1 MRTQTT
7 LTPVSAITDIQICAR
22 PNAARMITR
31 ALIERA
37 KMMLPLTV
45 LITLLA
51 ILIAFGSCLS
61 VPDARTA
68 SDASIAASLPNPIA
82 IPQSLAER
90 TGASLMPSPTKQA
103 PLDFDFKLLSRE
115 KLCVT
120 FGKSEFVFNIFGRL
134 LSVACEHYRVLD
146 TERFKL

>member
-1 MRTQTT
+1 MMTQTT

-103 PLDFDFKLLSRE
+103 PLDFDFNPL
-115 KLCVT
+115 
-120 FGKSEFVFNIFGRL
+120 KSSSF
-134 LSVACEHYRVLD
+134 
-146 TERFKL
+146 

>member
-1 MRTQTT
+1 MSTQTT

-22 PNAARMITR
+22 PNAARIITR

-61 VPDARTA
+61 VPDASTVSGSGMIVA
-68 SDASIAASLPNPIA
+68 EVVYLNSTSALFSD
-82 IPQSLAER
+82 
-90 TGASLMPSPTKQA
+90 T
-103 PLDFDFKLLSRE
+103 
-115 KLCVT
+115 V
-120 FGKSEFVFNIFGRL
+120 
-134 LSVACEHYRVLD
+134 
-146 TERFKL
+146 

>member
-51 ILIAFGSCLS
+51 IFIPFAPAWAKPLVINSGF
-61 VPDARTA
+61 TA
-68 SDASIAASLPNPIA
+68 ESHCDTA
-82 IPQSLAER
+82 
-90 TGASLMPSPTKQA
+90 
-103 PLDFDFKLLSRE
+103 
-115 KLCVT
+115 
-120 FGKSEFVFNIFGRL
+120 
-134 LSVACEHYRVLD
+134 VACRKNRGIIDAVAYKASTLG
-146 TERFKL
+146 F

>member
-68 SDASIAASLPNPIA
+68 S
-82 IPQSLAER
+82 AESHCD
-90 TGASLMPSPTKQA
+90 TA
-103 PLDFDFKLLSRE
+103 
-115 KLCVT
+115 
-120 FGKSEFVFNIFGRL
+120 
-134 LSVACEHYRVLD
+134 VACRKNRGIIDAVTHKASTLG
-146 TERFKL
+146 F

>member
-1 MRTQTT
+1 MSTQTT

-37 KMMLPLTV
+37 KIMLPLTV

-61 VPDARTA
+61 VRFNSGFTA
-68 SDASIAASLPNPIA
+68 ESHCDTA
-82 IPQSLAER
+82 
-90 TGASLMPSPTKQA
+90 
-103 PLDFDFKLLSRE
+103 
-115 KLCVT
+115 
-120 FGKSEFVFNIFGRL
+120 
-134 LSVACEHYRVLD
+134 VACRKNRGIIDAVAYKASTLG
-146 TERFKL
+146 F

>member
-7 LTPVSAITDIQICAR
+7 LTPVSAITDIQICAS

-61 VPDARTA
+61 VPDARTE
-68 SDASIAASLPNPIA
+68 SDASIAASLPNPI
-82 IPQSLAER
+82 QYR
-90 TGASLMPSPTKQA
+90 
-103 PLDFDFKLLSRE
+103 SRLPKE
-115 KLCVT
+115 Q
-120 FGKSEFVFNIFGRL
+120 G
-134 LSVACEHYRVLD
+134 HH
-146 TERFKL
+146 